1 MLAPEQ
7 IVYDYI
13 LPPKTGCVAFVS
25 PGEILRITD
34 LAGLQVVD
42 MAVFKRS
49 NPRDKLSTSYSRT
62 RYKPKPGEKFVPRD
76 KLAARRCPALHH
88 LHAADEDHRR
98 QRRARRRARRPSPH
112 VQPRAL

>member
-1 MLAPEQ
+1 MLAAER

-13 LPPKTGCVAFVS
+13 LPPKTGCIAFAA
-25 PGEILRITD
+25 PGETLRITD

-62 RYKPKPGEKFVPRD
+62 RYKPAPGQKFVPRD
-76 KLAARRCPALHH
+76 RLVPGDILLSTICTP
-88 LHAADEDHRR
+88 
-98 QRRARRRARRPSPH
+98 
-112 VQPRAL
+112 